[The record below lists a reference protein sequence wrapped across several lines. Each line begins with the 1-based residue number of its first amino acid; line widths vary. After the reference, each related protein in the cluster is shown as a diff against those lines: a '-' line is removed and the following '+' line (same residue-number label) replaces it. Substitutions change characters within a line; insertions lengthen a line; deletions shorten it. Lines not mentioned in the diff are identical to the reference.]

1 MSFLE
6 HLVELRQRIL
16 VIALAVFVTGS
27 VSYYFAFPILRILL
41 KPAGSAVKLVYL
53 GPLEPFMVKFKIAIF
68 AGIALALPIILY
80 EILAFVAPALKEKE
94 KKLIY
99 PVVFS
104 LVVLFAGG
112 VAFGYYFI
120 MPPGTQWLLSQAEG
134 FLMPNMTASLYVTYA
149 GWFLLAMGISFET
162 PVFLLLLVRLKVI
175 SAETLQKSWRYVILS
190 ILVIAAFLTPD
201 WNPVNMI
208 AMALPM
214 IFFYLVSV
222 VIARFI

>member
-6 HLVELRQRIL
+6 HLAELRQRIL

-27 VSYYFAFPILRILL
+27 VCYYFAFRILRILL
-41 KPAGSAVKLVYL
+41 KPAGNAVKLVYL

-68 AGIALALPIILY
+68 GGIAFALPIILY
-80 EILAFVAPALKEKE
+80 ELLAFVAPALKEKE
-94 KKLIY
+94 KRLIY

-120 MPPGTQWLLSQAEG
+120 MPPGTRWLLSQAEG
-134 FLMPNMTASLYVTYA
+134 FLVPNMTANLYITYA
-149 GWFLLAMGISFET
+149 GWFLLAMGVSFET
-162 PVFLLLLVRLKVI
+162 PVILLLLVRLKVI
-175 SAETLQKSWRYVILS
+175 SAQTLQKSWRYVILS

-201 WNPVNMI
+201 WNPVNMV